1 MHGSIDGESNA
12 NANQIDA
19 EFNSINGGDKT
30 DYIHQIRI
38 FEAVSVK

>member
-1 MHGSIDGESNA
+1 MHGSIDGES

-38 FEAVSVK
+38 FEAVSDK